1 MKKPTNSS
9 IKGALPVNAS
19 RENIER
25 KVMNAIIKLLGSQI
39 NLTVLKETRIII
51 VTSFL
56 ILCSVPVYSVCI
68 LFTTVIF
75 ICEEFQ

>member
-1 MKKPTNSS
+1 
-9 IKGALPVNAS
+9 
-19 RENIER
+19 
-25 KVMNAIIKLLGSQI
+25 
-39 NLTVLKETRIII
+39 LKETRIII

>member
-1 MKKPTNSS
+1 MNEKTYQFLNKR
-9 IKGALPVNAS
+9 ALPVNAS

-56 ILCSVPVYSVCI
+56 ICSVPVYSVCI